1 MSTNIK
7 TAMVDAGG
15 TGSGVLVDITTSVTL
30 NQANDVNAT
39 TRIFALYTDVAGTY
53 LITGDKQQVAKGGAS
68 ASAGVGITR
77 IFALYTDVAGTY
89 LITGDKQQVAKGG
102 ASASAGVGIKFKAVA
117 GADIYLGDYGPKFR
131 GTVKVSAPSSAA
143 VTTVFYG

>member
-68 ASAGVGITR
+68 ASAGVGI
-77 IFALYTDVAGTY
+77 
-89 LITGDKQQVAKGG
+89 
-102 ASASAGVGIKFKAVA
+102 KFKAVA
-117 GADIYLGDYGPKFR
+117 GADIYLGDYGPQFR